1 MADRMTPAQRSR
13 NMARIRG
20 AHTLPE
26 RTLRSA
32 LHRAGFRFRLQRR
45 DLPGR
50 PDIVLRR
57 YSAVIFVHGCFW
69 HRHTGCSNATLPKT
83 RAKFWADKLN
93 TNRRRDGQQIRLL
106 LHDHWRVLVVWECA
120 LRKPA
125 ERDAVA
131 ASAIAWIR
139 RKSVFCE
146 IPRRPEAESR
156 FP

>member
-1 MADRMTPAQRSR
+1 MTDRITPAQRSG

-32 LHRAGFRFRLQRR
+32 LHRAGFRFRLHQQG
-45 DLPGR
+45 LPGR

-57 YSAVIFVHGCFW
+57 YSALIFVHGCFW
-69 HRHTGCSNATLPKT
+69 HRHAGCSNATSPKT
-83 RAKFWADKLN
+83 RARFWADKLN
-93 TNRRRDGQQIRLL
+93 ANRRRDRAQIRLL
-106 LHDHWRVLVVWECA
+106 LQQHWRVLVVWECA

-131 ASAIAWIR
+131 LSIMTWIR
-139 RKSVFCE
+139 GTSVFFE
-146 IPRRPEAESR
+146 IPTRA
-156 FP
+156 